1 MNKRELRL
9 TGTFTPL
16 GSFVLALLIAT
27 VCFPVMSESAGP
39 WKGQVVDKGSGK
51 PLEGAVVLARWEKR
65 YTSFVGEMGG
75 NEYYDSE
82 EVVTDTEGR
91 FVIPARQT
99 WTLNPLSEIYGPEF
113 FIFKSGYGRWQFRDF
128 DSWGLKDAIVSA
140 ERTRAEWRRFTA
152 EGAVLELP
160 PLKTRE
166 QKIQSMQMPTRVP
179 YERIPM
185 YIEAINAERISLGL
199 DPYNRS
205 SPQ

>member
-1 MNKRELRL
+1 MNKRKLRL
-9 TGTFTPL
+9 SGTFIPL
-16 GSFVLALLIAT
+16 GSFVLALLMAT
-27 VCFPVMSESAGP
+27 VCFPALSESAGP
-39 WKGQVVDKGSGK
+39 WKGQVVDKNNGK

-82 EVVTDTEGR
+82 EVVTDPEGR
-91 FVIPARQT
+91 FVIQARQT

-128 DSWGLKDAIVSA
+128 DNWGLKDAIVSA

-160 PLKTRE
+160 ALNTKE
-166 QKIQSMQMPTRVP
+166 QRIQSMQMPSRVP

-185 YIEAINAERISLGL
+185 YIEAINAERISFGL

-205 SPQ
+205 SPR

>member
-1 MNKRELRL
+1 MNERKLRL
-9 TGTFTPL
+9 L
-16 GSFVLALLIAT
+16 GRFRSLRAFVVMLLMAS
-27 VCFPVMSESAGP
+27 VCFPAVSESAGP
-39 WKGQVVDKGSGK
+39 WKGQVVDKETGK
-51 PLEGAVVLARWEKR
+51 PLEGVVVLARWEKR

-82 EVVTDTEGR
+82 EVVTDAEGR
-91 FVIPARQT
+91 FVISARQT

-160 PLKTRE
+160 PLKTIE
-166 QKIQSMQMPTRVP
+166 QRLEFVRAMRPHGVP
-179 YERIPM
+179 SDRMMKYLD
-185 YIEAINAERISLGL
+185 AINRERVTLKL
-199 DPYNRS
+199 EAYPN
-205 SPQ
+205 

>member
-1 MNKRELRL
+1 MNEKMSRLSGRFRSLRAFAL
-9 TGTFTPL
+9 T
-16 GSFVLALLIAT
+16 LLIAT
-27 VCFPVMSESAGP
+27 VCFPVASESAGP
-39 WKGQVVDKGSGK
+39 WRGQVVDKDTGK

-82 EVVTDTEGR
+82 EIVTDAEGR
-91 FVIPARQT
+91 FVIAARQT
-99 WTLNPLSEIYGPEF
+99 WTVNPFSEIYGPEF

-160 PLKTRE
+160 RLKTSE
-166 QKIQSMQMPTRVP
+166 QRLEFVRSMRPHGVPSDRMIKYLDRINQERVT
-179 YERIPM
+179 
-185 YIEAINAERISLGL
+185 LGL
-199 DPYNRS
+199 EPYPN
-205 SPQ
+205 

>member
-1 MNKRELRL
+1 MNKRKLRL
-9 TGTFTPL
+9 SGTFIPL
-16 GSFVLALLIAT
+16 GSFVLALLMAT
-27 VCFPVMSESAGP
+27 VCFPALSESAGP
-39 WKGQVVDKGSGK
+39 WKGQVVDKNNGK

-82 EVVTDTEGR
+82 EVVTDPEGR
-91 FVIPARQT
+91 FVIQARQT

-128 DSWGLKDAIVSA
+128 DNWGLKDAIVSA

-160 PLKTRE
+160 PLTTKE
-166 QKIQSMQMPTRVP
+166 QKIQSMQMPSRVP

-185 YIEAINAERISLGL
+185 YIEAINAERISFGL

-205 SPQ
+205 SP

>member
-1 MNKRELRL
+1 MKNRKSKFSR
-9 TGTFTPL
+9 TFTTL
-16 GSFVLALLIAT
+16 RAFAVTLLMAT
-27 VCFPVMSESAGP
+27 VCVPAVSESAGP
-39 WKGQVVDKGSGK
+39 WKGQVVDKETGK
-51 PLEGAVVLARWEKR
+51 PLERAVVLARWEKR

-82 EVVTDTEGR
+82 EVITDAEGR
-91 FVIPARQT
+91 FVISARQT

-140 ERTRAEWRRFTA
+140 ERTRAEWRRFTE

-160 PLKTRE
+160 VLKTKE
-166 QKIQSMQMPTRVP
+166 QRIQSMQMPSRVP

-185 YIEAINAERISLGL
+185 YIEAINAERISFGL

-205 SPQ
+205 SPR

>member
-1 MNKRELRL
+1 MNEERSRL
-9 TGTFTPL
+9 SGTFR
-16 GSFVLALLIAT
+16 SFRAFVVTLLMVS
-27 VCFPVMSESAGP
+27 VCFPAVSESAGP
-39 WKGQVVDKGSGK
+39 WKGQVVDKENGK
-51 PLEGAVVLARWEKR
+51 PLEGVVVLARWEKR

-82 EVVTDTEGR
+82 EVVTDAEGR
-91 FVIPARQT
+91 FVIAARQT
-99 WTLNPLSEIYGPEF
+99 WTVNPFSEIYGPEF

-160 PLKTRE
+160 SLKTKE
-166 QKIQSMQMPTRVP
+166 QRIQTMQMPSRVP
-179 YERIPM
+179 YERIPS

-199 DPYNRS
+199 DPYKTS
-205 SPQ
+205 SQR

>member
-1 MNKRELRL
+1 MNNRKSKFSRKFTRLRA
-9 TGTFTPL
+9 FA
-16 GSFVLALLIAT
+16 VALLMAT

-39 WKGQVVDKGSGK
+39 WKGQVVDKETGK
-51 PLEGAVVLARWEKR
+51 PLERVVVLARWEKR

-82 EVVTDTEGR
+82 EIITDAEGR
-91 FVIPARQT
+91 FVISARQT

-113 FIFKSGYGRWQFRDF
+113 FIFKPGYGRWQFRDF

-152 EGAVLELP
+152 EGAVLELAS
-160 PLKTRE
+160 LKTRE
-166 QKIQSMQMPTRVP
+166 QRIQSMQVP
-179 YERIPM
+179 SRISYERIPL

-199 DPYNRS
+199 DPYKK
-205 SPQ
+205 

>member
-9 TGTFTPL
+9 SGTFTPL

-27 VCFPVMSESAGP
+27 VCFPAMSESAGP
-39 WKGQVVDKGSGK
+39 WKGQVVDKDTGK

-91 FVIPARQT
+91 FVIQARQT

-152 EGAVLELP
+152 EGAMLELP
-160 PLKTRE
+160 PLKTSE
-166 QKIQSMQMPTRVP
+166 QRLEFVRSMRPHGVP
-179 YERIPM
+179 SDRMKKYLD
-185 YIEAINAERISLGL
+185 AINRERVTLGL
-199 DPYNRS
+199 EPYPN
-205 SPQ
+205 